1 MLQMLKIGSSDVING
16 GIAEIFKVGDLN
28 FWQVLLVLL
37 LSFLMG
43 LVIYFTYLKSFRGVV
58 YSQPFN
64 ASLVLLCMIT
74 ALLIVTI
81 SSNVVLA
88 LGMVGA
94 LSIVRFRTAIKDPL
108 DIVFLFWSLSTG
120 MIVGARLY
128 AVAVVATIIIALVF
142 FLMLKVFRGR
152 KPVYLFVLRFDSD
165 IQSEIGRVLAKLD
178 GTVRAVWITA
188 GCLALAALLLA
199 VLIIR
204 IKRRRHRR
212 IRELEELAG
221 MYEDEDEEDENITK
235 RTDDL

>member
-1 MLQMLKIGSSDVING
+1 MLQMLKIGSSDVVNG
-16 GIAEIFKVGDLN
+16 GIADIFKVGDLN

-178 GTVRAVWITA
+178 GTVRNKTVADGVTEITIEMQLKN
-188 GCLALAALLLA
+188 GNTGFVDKLSQVEGVHSA
-199 VLIIR
+199 VLVSYNGDFA
-204 IKRRRHRR
+204 
-212 IRELEELAG
+212 E
-221 MYEDEDEEDENITK
+221 
-235 RTDDL
+235 

>member
-88 LGMVGA
+88 LA
-94 LSIVRFRTAIKDPL
+94 WWVRCPL
-108 DIVFLFWSLSTG
+108 YDS
-120 MIVGARLY
+120 
-128 AVAVVATIIIALVF
+128 
-142 FLMLKVFRGR
+142 
-152 KPVYLFVLRFDSD
+152 VL
-165 IQSEIGRVLAKLD
+165 Q
-178 GTVRAVWITA
+178 
-188 GCLALAALLLA
+188 
-199 VLIIR
+199 
-204 IKRRRHRR
+204 
-212 IRELEELAG
+212 
-221 MYEDEDEEDENITK
+221 
-235 RTDDL
+235 

>member
-16 GIAEIFKVGDLN
+16 AISEIFKVGDLN

-178 GTVRAVWITA
+178 GMVRNKTVADGVTEITIEMQLKN
-188 GCLALAALLLA
+188 GNTGFVDKLSQVEGVHSA
-199 VLIIR
+199 VLVSYNGDFA
-204 IKRRRHRR
+204 
-212 IRELEELAG
+212 E
-221 MYEDEDEEDENITK
+221 
-235 RTDDL
+235 

>member
-16 GIAEIFKVGDLN
+16 AISEIFKVGDLN

-142 FLMLKVFRGR
+142 FLMQQDRCGR
-152 KPVYLFVLRFDSD
+152 SYGNYNRN
-165 IQSEIGRVLAKLD
+165 
-178 GTVRAVWITA
+178 
-188 GCLALAALLLA
+188 AA
-199 VLIIR
+199 
-204 IKRRRHRR
+204 
-212 IRELEELAG
+212 
-221 MYEDEDEEDENITK
+221 
-235 RTDDL
+235 

>member
-16 GIAEIFKVGDLN
+16 AISEIFKVGDLN

-142 FLMLKVFRGR
+142 FLMLKV
-152 KPVYLFVLRFDSD
+152 YLFVLRFDSD

-178 GTVRAVWITA
+178 GTVRNKTVADGVTEIIIEMQLKNGNT
-188 GCLALAALLLA
+188 GFVDKLSQVEGVHSA
-199 VLIIR
+199 VLVSYNGDFA
-204 IKRRRHRR
+204 
-212 IRELEELAG
+212 E
-221 MYEDEDEEDENITK
+221 
-235 RTDDL
+235 